1 MSDAYTQKE
10 FKTIKRDQYQ
20 IQKESYACVSDTHIC
35 RSLFVCLTHIQKET
49 KNRSMSNTKRDICM
63 CVRDRYM
70 YISLCIIDTYIIKET
85 KNTKRDQCQMQ
96 KETYVCV
103 RDM

>member
-1 MSDAYTQKE
+1 MSD
-10 FKTIKRDQYQ
+10 
-20 IQKESYACVSDTHIC
+20 
-35 RSLFVCLTHIQKET
+35 
-49 KNRSMSNTKRDICM
+49 TKRDLCM